1 MPLTSHVLKNADQLF
16 KSTKN
21 IYTARITTDV
31 DNKTIIKT
39 LNEHKNG
46 VNQEKVESQTVR
58 IKFRNAS
65 DITEKPSNIIPRYN
79 IQIQKAIKEV
89 VTHTTSLRKVFISIC
104 ANTFT
109 QIRRC
114 LRGKHVQY
122 FKCIP
127 FNISKMNE
135 IY

>member
-1 MPLTSHVLKNADQLF
+1 MPLTSHVLKNADQSF

-39 LNEHKNG
+39 LNEHKDG

-58 IKFRNAS
+58 FKFRNAS
-65 DITEKPSNIIPRYN
+65 DITKKPSNIIPRYK

-89 VTHTTSLRKVFISIC
+89 VTTSLHIVFISIC

-109 QIRRC
+109 QI
-114 LRGKHVQY
+114 KKM
-122 FKCIP
+122 FKEQTRTILQVSS
-127 FNISKMNE
+127 F
-135 IY
+135 